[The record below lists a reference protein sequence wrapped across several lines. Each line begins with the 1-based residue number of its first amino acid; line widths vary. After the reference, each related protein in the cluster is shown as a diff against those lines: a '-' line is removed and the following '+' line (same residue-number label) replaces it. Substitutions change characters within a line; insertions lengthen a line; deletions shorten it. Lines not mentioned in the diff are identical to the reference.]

1 MWSHGGCCVPV
12 LRNEYRR
19 RRQMCTNFEK
29 VYCAIACLEG
39 NSSIWAQGHSNYV
52 SRTFHVAR
60 STRECTKKNAVCIR
74 NLLRCAIFATKHQ
87 SLQDECQ
94 VNKSKIP
101 PDPVFGAKSSGFG
114 LLSEHKL
121 KNGTVL
127 YDVLETSVNVVVR
140 QKKTRQVGFQGFD
153 LGTGFILLN
162 KSKKKKD
169 KPMLFMMNH
178 QVSYHTFFDLH
189 SPPHH
194 SFPPLPSL
202 ILGRPEL

>member
-1 MWSHGGCCVPV
+1 MEDAVFLFCEMNIDDEDKCVQILKKFIVQSHALKEIALSEPKDTATTLVV
-12 LRNEYRR
+12 HFMLR
-19 RRQMCTNFEK
+19 
-29 VYCAIACLEG
+29 A
-39 NSSIWAQGHSNYV
+39 
-52 SRTFHVAR
+52 AR
-60 STRECTKKNAVCIR
+60 ASVQKKNAVCIR